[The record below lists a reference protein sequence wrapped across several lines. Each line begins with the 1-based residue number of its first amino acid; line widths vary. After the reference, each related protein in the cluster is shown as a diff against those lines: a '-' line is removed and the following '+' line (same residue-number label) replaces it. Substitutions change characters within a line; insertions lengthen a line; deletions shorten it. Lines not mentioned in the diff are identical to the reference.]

1 MQVKQAQNANGNDQI
16 TEAFRNS
23 DVKSLEAIALLLL
36 REVDLLKR
44 KQFSID
50 DEVMTEKIHLHEEV
64 AKFEINLICEALIRA
79 KGKQT
84 EAAELLGIK
93 LTTLNVKIKRFKIN
107 IDALLADSQ

>member
-1 MQVKQAQNANGNDQI
+1 MQVTPAQNVNGSDQI
-16 TEAFRNS
+16 TEALKNS

-50 DEVMTEKIHLHEEV
+50 DNLMTEKIRLHEEV
-64 AKFEINLICEALIRA
+64 EKFEINLICEALTRT

-107 IDALLADSQ
+107 IDALLK